1 MDKRIE
7 KVFDITQGDRVNID
21 LAERV
26 GVEHLA
32 VSYPQVNGAV
42 EHQMN
47 LSLSKHLIIF
57 TARNYDTNQPHH
69 HIIECLKLHKCLTHD
84 DLNKKC

>member
-1 MDKRIE
+1 MKKLTNILLLQLLLIEHSYGRPSMDKRIE

-32 VSYPQVNGAV
+32 VSYPQVK
-42 EHQMN
+42 
-47 LSLSKHLIIF
+47 LD
-57 TARNYDTNQPHH
+57 DTN
-69 HIIECLKLHKCLTHD
+69 
-84 DLNKKC
+84 